1 MVQNNITPSINNTGM
16 KPPPPHLPDL
26 DRTYL
31 WNMKQAWMWWQW
43 PDSGRKSLHGGTFSV
58 IVYLDSGPLQTAPS
72 VDRLRVQ
79 ASRYCAI
86 SILFISESEN
96 TSKGSS
102 SGYILP
108 GEHKR
113 CQKNCTSRLN
123 WHLCWYFSPRKARH
137 CSASLQIS
145 WHWP

>member
-1 MVQNNITPSINNTGM
+1 MVQNNITPSINNTGR
-16 KPPPPHLPDL
+16 KPGAWTPHPSPPQIWIAHIGGIWNEPGCNDNGRIPDVKVC
-26 DRTYL
+26 TGA
-31 WNMKQAWMWWQW
+31 N
-43 PDSGRKSLHGGTFSV
+43 SV

-108 GEHKR
+108 GEHTR

-137 CSASLQIS
+137 CSASL
-145 WHWP
+145 